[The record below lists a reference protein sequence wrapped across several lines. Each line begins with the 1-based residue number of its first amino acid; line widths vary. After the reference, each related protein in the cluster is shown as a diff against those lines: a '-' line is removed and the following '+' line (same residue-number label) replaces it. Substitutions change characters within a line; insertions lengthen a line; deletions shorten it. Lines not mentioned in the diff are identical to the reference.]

1 MFQVLPKKTYFL
13 EVLKNETNPNVKRH
27 YEIFIE
33 SKEEDADELHSRF
46 DNVRMD
52 IDDMQDCFEVLKN
65 TTMDTPAEPFFLSIL
80 QHLLFIRDDTNIRPA
95 YYKIIE
101 ECVSQIVLHK
111 SGLDPDFTKKHFNID
126 LQSLLDEL
134 KGK

>member
-1 MFQVLPKKTYFL
+1 
-13 EVLKNETNPNVKRH
+13 
-27 YEIFIE
+27 
-33 SKEEDADELHSRF
+33 
-46 DNVRMD
+46 
-52 IDDMQDCFEVLKN
+52 MQDCFEVLKN

-80 QHLLFIRDDTNIRPA
+80 QHLLFIRDDANIRPA

-134 KGK
+134 KGKLDDNLKFCQKWYLMKLKHFAAF